1 MFLLSDDHCRLL
13 KVTGLQCFL
22 QNDSGAISFFLAGSQ
37 KFLAS
42 ETRHEKFLRSSDCL
56 FSIFCSRRPYL
67 HPSSQIT
74 AYSLSVFRPLRP
86 IYILSKR
93 GVMGVWGG
101 VSPGDQWRLTD
112 HINQS
117 SSLWLTLSRSP
128 LCLSVCLH
136 ITVSRL
142 QDFNNQA
149 HPSFPHITWELL
161 ITEAQRNVLKL

>member
-1 MFLLSDDHCRLL
+1 MLFAEWLGGDIIFFSLDLRNFSHLKRDPATVCFLFSAPAVLIFIPPPRLL
-13 KVTGLQCFL
+13 LQPVCFQNIKANLHSL
-22 QNDSGAISFFLAGSQ
+22 Q
-37 KFLAS
+37 
-42 ETRHEKFLRSSDCL
+42 
-56 FSIFCSRRPYL
+56 
-67 HPSSQIT
+67 
-74 AYSLSVFRPLRP
+74 
-86 IYILSKR
+86 R

-161 ITEAQRNVLKL
+161 ITEAQRNVLKP